1 LHLAKALFM
10 IFKTKIFPL
19 PGSCEK
25 NSPNYSLQK
34 TLKTVL
40 HPFNKTFNYLSCLQT
55 LQKFLNRKRRME
67 LNHVKKIRSIILS
80 KKLLKCFFIH
90 SIKLSIISP
99 AFKPSKSFS
108 TEKGGWRWGRGEF
121 KNHFNFLFIKKLSE
135 QIFQIL
141 S

>member
-1 LHLAKALFM
+1 MHLAKALFM

-40 HPFNKTFNYLSCLQT
+40 HPKFTSIFYASEKYVSQSINLSTISRQLSFLKISFWTLSKYTLQNSFEIFLHQFKKPFNKYVPKSL
-55 LQKFLNRKRRME
+55 FL
-67 LNHVKKIRSIILS
+67 KILDQ
-80 KKLLKCFFIH
+80 
-90 SIKLSIISP
+90 
-99 AFKPSKSFS
+99 
-108 TEKGGWRWGRGEF
+108 F